1 MTCCH
6 VLNLEILIDSSRLWI
21 IIVLSAFLVKPHIY
35 IIHYAPEVHQTSM
48 LMFSRAHRT
57 VVRAVALQVRAFSTP
72 LTAAMGGGKEHLSY
86 ETVRINRTEIVGE
99 EAKVGG
105 EQTKTVTAAMGG
117 GKEHLAADTLAV
129 TRGDS
134 HVVYGYKRPLRHGI

>member
-1 MTCCH
+1 MYC
-6 VLNLEILIDSSRLWI
+6 
-21 IIVLSAFLVKPHIY
+21 K
-35 IIHYAPEVHQTSM
+35 HYASEVHQTSM

>member
-1 MTCCH
+1 M
-6 VLNLEILIDSSRLWI
+6 I
-21 IIVLSAFLVKPHIY
+21 
-35 IIHYAPEVHQTSM
+35 
-48 LMFSRAHRT
+48 SRAYRSF
-57 VVRAVALQVRAFSTP
+57 VRGVALHVRTFSTP
-72 LTAAMGGGKEHLSY
+72 VTAAMGGGKEHLSY

>member
-1 MTCCH
+1 
-6 VLNLEILIDSSRLWI
+6 
-21 IIVLSAFLVKPHIY
+21 
-35 IIHYAPEVHQTSM
+35 M
-48 LMFSRAHRT
+48 LMLSRAYRS
-57 VVRAVALQVRAFSTP
+57 VVRAVALHVRTFSTP